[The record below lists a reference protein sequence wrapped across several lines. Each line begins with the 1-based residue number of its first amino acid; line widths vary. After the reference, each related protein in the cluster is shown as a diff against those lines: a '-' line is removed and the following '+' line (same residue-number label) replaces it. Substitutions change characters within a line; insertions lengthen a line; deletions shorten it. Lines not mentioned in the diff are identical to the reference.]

1 MAGAGSAGRSGSGL
15 PSTRSSVTANP
26 ASWSRRPDTQVCY
39 KPSPSSIL
47 EPPFE
52 RPYEFVCGQVVAG
65 DSGLDVTGA
74 DHRRPGFGKDFESHR
89 PSSCHDVV
97 DIGGNLVG
105 LYRLARVQMEP
116 DALGDPGKRRDD
128 SSPGRL
134 RADA

>member
-26 ASWSRRPDTQVCY
+26 APWSRRPDTQVCY

-52 RPYEFVCGQVVAG
+52 RPYEFVGGQAVAG
-65 DSGLDVTGA
+65 DCGLDVTGA

-89 PSSCHDVV
+89 PSSCHNVV
-97 DIGGNLVG
+97 DVAGNLVG
-105 LYRLARVQMEP
+105 LHLLARLHLQ
-116 DALGDPGKRRDD
+116 
-128 SSPGRL
+128 
-134 RADA
+134 